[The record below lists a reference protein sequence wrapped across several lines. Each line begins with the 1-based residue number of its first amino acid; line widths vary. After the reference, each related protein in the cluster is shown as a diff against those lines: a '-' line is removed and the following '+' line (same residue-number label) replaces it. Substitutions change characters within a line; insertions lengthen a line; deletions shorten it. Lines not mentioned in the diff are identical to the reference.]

1 LDGIDET
8 MSVFNRRNL
17 LAGFVATPVVL
28 SLSAC
33 GKRKAAPDVIR
44 VGMNGPPDSL
54 DPMKAEFAASALLFR
69 QFYMPIIGY
78 GTNATA
84 APAMAMSWE
93 GSNGYR
99 TWTFKIT
106 PGLTWS
112 DGRSITSADIL
123 DSLRYSADKKTAYA
137 DASELYMI
145 KGYQECVVNGNDPK
159 TIGVAAPDPETLVV
173 ELNVADAEFW
183 SRFQE
188 FYPVPLHT
196 IATHG
201 ATWTDVEKIVVSG
214 PYKPVERTPTRLVLE
229 GNSRGGWTSG
239 MPKQIMVEAVEDAAT
254 RLRMFQSGD
263 LDLAQDP
270 PLLRAS
276 ELAAEFGKGY
286 QRFDAP
292 RLVYTSFNTKKPQ
305 LQDPE
310 IRRALAMSIDRDV
323 IATSVMRG
331 AVETAGRLVRGQPQP
346 KYDPA
351 GAKAI
356 LESKGFNATNPL
368 RFELLVTKDD
378 RERAAIQMVD
388 MWKQVGVEA
397 TLFAAD
403 SSAVVARLN
412 AFDFDAAVVRIDK
425 AMKSSPI
432 DLMASWGA
440 GGTAYSHQWKD
451 PAFDKALSDARAI
464 ADPSEK
470 EVKVLEAEKIL
481 TDATPITGIWFF
493 PSAWLV
499 NERIEGGIAGMPLV
513 IWTTLKI
520 KPS

>member
-1 LDGIDET
+1 MT
-8 MSVFNRRNL
+8 VFNRRR
-17 LAGFVATPVVL
+17 FVASFGVAPVA
-28 SLSAC
+28 LSAASC
-33 GKRKAAPDVIR
+33 GKREAPADVLR

-54 DPMKAEFAASALLFR
+54 DPMKAEFAAASLLFR
-69 QFYMPIIGY
+69 QFWLPVIGY

-84 APAMAMSWE
+84 APAIAMSWA
-93 GSNGYR
+93 GSNGFR
-99 TWTFKIT
+99 TWTLKIS
-106 PGLTWS
+106 PGILWS
-112 DGRSITSADIL
+112 DGREITATDVV

-145 KGYQECVVNGNDPK
+145 KGYRDCVVDGKDPK
-159 TIGVAAPDPETLVV
+159 TIGVTAPDASTVII

-183 SRFQE
+183 SRMQE

-196 IATHG
+196 IAQHG
-201 ATWTDVEKIVVSG
+201 GRWTEVENIVVSG
-214 PYKPVERTPTRLVLE
+214 PYKPIERTQTRLVLE
-229 GNSRGGWTSG
+229 NNPRGGWRSG
-239 MPKQIMVEAVEDAAT
+239 MPSKIDVQAIEDSST

-270 PLLRAS
+270 PLLRAT
-276 ELAAEFGKGY
+276 ELAKEFGTQY
-286 QRFDAP
+286 QRFAAP

-305 LQDPE
+305 LQDPA
-310 IRRALAMSIDRDV
+310 IRRALAMSIDRTV
-323 IATSVMRG
+323 IADKVMRG
-331 AVETAGRLVRGQPQP
+331 SVESAGRLVRGQPEP
-346 KYDPA
+346 KYDPVA
-351 GAKAI
+351 AKAI
-356 LESKGFNATNPL
+356 LEGKGFNAANPL

-388 MWKQVGVEA
+388 MWKQVGVEV

-403 SSAVVARLN
+403 SSAIVARLN

-425 AMKSSPI
+425 GTKSSPI
-432 DLMASWGA
+432 DLMASWGE

-464 ADPSEK
+464 EEPNARLAKS
-470 EVKVLEAEKIL
+470 LEAEKIL
-481 TDATPITGIWFF
+481 SDATPITGIWFF

-499 NERIEGGIAGMPLV
+499 AKRVEGGIAGMPLV

-520 KPS
+520 KE